1 MLNKDLGIKNKDL
14 GIKMDSMLK
23 KKKTINL
30 DYIGLD
36 IKGNILRNLS
46 PERLVEEGLV
56 NKETKMSM
64 NGAVM
69 VDTGIYTGRSPKDK
83 YFVEEELTKDNLW
96 WGAVNQK
103 IDSSVFDDLFDLVK
117 DFYNSENS
125 KTYVFDGFGGADKDH
140 RLPIR
145 IIAKRA
151 WQAHF
156 ANNMF
161 IRPTDDELKDF
172 NPEFTIINA
181 SDISN
186 TNYLK
191 HKMNSETFIIFNLKE
206 KIAIIGGTEYG
217 GEMKKGIF
225 SVLHYVLPL
234 KNILSM
240 HCSANVDLDNKNA
253 CLFFGLSGTGKTT
266 LSTDPK
272 RLLIGDDEH
281 GWSDNGLFNFE
292 GGCYAKVI
300 RLSKKD
306 EPDIYNAIKHGA
318 LLENVVYNDKTNE
331 VDFNDGSKTE
341 NTRVSYPI
349 DHIESSLSFRG
360 FNSTSDHPKNIIFL
374 TCDAFGVLPPV
385 AKLDINQ
392 AMYHFISGY
401 TAKVAGTER
410 GITEPVAT
418 FSPCFGGPFLT
429 LHPLRYAELLKDK
442 IIKYGSKVFLVN
454 TGWVGGSPSSGAK
467 RISIGNT
474 RMIIDSIL
482 NQKINQATFRKDDIF
497 GLMIP
502 DNLEGIDSD
511 ILSPINA
518 WMDKE
523 KFQIESEKLSKLFK
537 DNFIKYGDEVDYL
550 KVGGPV

>member
-1 MLNKDLGIKNKDL
+1 MEQVINKNIIDLGYL
-14 GIKMDSMLK
+14 
-23 KKKTINL
+23 
-30 DYIGLD
+30 GLD
-36 IKGNILRNLS
+36 IRGKICRNLS
-46 PERLVEEGLV
+46 TEKLIQEGLL

-83 YFVEEELTKDNLW
+83 YIVEEDSTKQNIW
-96 WGAVNQK
+96 WGDVNQK
-103 IDSSVFDDLFDLVK
+103 LDEEIFDELFGLVK
-117 DFYNSENS
+117 DFYNSDSS
-125 KTYVFDGFGGADKDH
+125 KTYVFDGYGGADKEH
-140 RLPIR
+140 QLPIR
-145 IIAKRA
+145 IIAKKS

-161 IRPTDDELKDF
+161 VRPHKNELENF

-186 TNYLK
+186 SEYIN
-191 HKMNSETFIIFNLKE
+191 HKMNSETFIVFNLKK
-206 KIAIIGGTEYG
+206 KIAIIGGTEYA

-225 SVLHYVLPL
+225 SVLHYLLPM

-240 HCSANVDLDNKNA
+240 HCSANVDLENKNA

-266 LSTDPK
+266 LSTDPN

-281 GWSDNGLFNFE
+281 GWSENGLFNFE
-292 GGCYAKVI
+292 GGCYAKAI
-300 RLSKKD
+300 RLSKDD

-318 LLENVVYNDKTNE
+318 LLENVVYDENTHR
-331 VDFNDGSKTE
+331 VDFDDASKTE

-349 DHIESSLSFRG
+349 SHIENSLSFKG
-360 FNSTSDHPKNIIFL
+360 LPSTSGHPKNIIFL

-385 AKLDINQ
+385 SKLDEVQ

-429 LHPLRYAELLKDK
+429 LHPLRYAELLK
-442 IIKYGSKVFLVN
+442 SKMATFDSEVFLVN
-454 TGWVGGSPSSGAK
+454 TGWVGGSPSSGAS
-467 RISIGNT
+467 RISIKDT
-474 RMIIDSIL
+474 RTIIDSIL
-482 NQKINQATFRKDDIF
+482 NKSINKSNFNKDDVF

-502 DNLEGIDSD
+502 NKLNGIEDH

-518 WMDKE
+518 WNDKE
-523 KFQIESEKLSKLFK
+523 EFLLESKKLSDLFK
-537 DNFIKYGDEVDYL
+537 ENFTKYGNEVEQI
-550 KVGGPV
+550 KVGGPF